1 MNLLISGY
9 GVSAPRSTALI
20 QTDGKISRTV
30 WEDNIDAASYAAF
43 SDGLLFVISEWEQ
56 GSAIR
61 LLKWESGAFHFRDEI
76 RVPGGSLCHITYLP
90 GQKVLLG
97 ACYGSGEVFSI
108 AVDPEAV
115 VFGKILTYQK
125 QGKGEEC
132 SFGHTRAHMIRANAQ
147 ETIAI
152 STNIAL
158 DRLYLY
164 RINEGKLEDESYFQ
178 LPKGIGPRH
187 FVWREDINKI
197 YVVTEYSNE
206 IILLNAEKSGVLLL
220 ERYLTLQDDFEGE
233 SYGSTLVF
241 SADGKELYAGNR
253 GEDTIVHFH
262 VSSDGS
268 LSKAGS
274 YSCGGCWPR
283 DLALVDHDQFL
294 AVANQKTNT
303 VQLLPRN
310 SYTGALGTSAMT
322 IPLAGASFVSEI
334 NAQEE

>member
-1 MNLLISGY
+1 MDLLISGY

-20 QTDGKISRTV
+20 QTDGKICKTV
-30 WEDNIDAASYAAF
+30 WEDSIDAASYAAF
-43 SDGLLFVISEWEQ
+43 SDGLLFVVSEWEQ
-56 GSAIR
+56 GGAIR
-61 LLKWESGAFHFRDEI
+61 LLKWESGEFHFRDEI
-76 RVPGGSLCHITYLP
+76 RVPGGSLCHITYLS

-108 AVDPEAV
+108 AVDPVAA
-115 VFGKILTYQK
+115 VFGEMLTYQK
-125 QGKGEEC
+125 QGRGEEC
-132 SFGHTRAHMIRANAQ
+132 SSGHTRAHMIRANAQ
-147 ETIAI
+147 ETMAI

-164 RINEGKLEDESYFQ
+164 RINEGKLVDEEYFQ

-197 YVVTEYSNE
+197 YVATEYSNE
-206 IILLNAEKSGVLLL
+206 IILLNIEKSEISLLK
-220 ERYLTLQDDFEGE
+220 RYSTLQNDFEGE

-262 VSSDGS
+262 VLPDGS

-294 AVANQKTNT
+294 AIANQNTNT
-303 VQLLPRN
+303 VQLLPRDAC
-310 SYTGALGTSAMT
+310 TGALGAPAIT
-322 IPLAGASFVSEI
+322 IPLAGASFVYEI
-334 NAQEE
+334 NLQEE